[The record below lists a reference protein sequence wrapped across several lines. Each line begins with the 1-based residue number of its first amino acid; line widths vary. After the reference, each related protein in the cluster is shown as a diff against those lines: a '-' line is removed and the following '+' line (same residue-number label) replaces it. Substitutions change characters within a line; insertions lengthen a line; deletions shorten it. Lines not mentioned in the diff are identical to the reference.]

1 MLYVVSLLNPM
12 GVSGTFANDVA
23 DLPVVMQAAAVTGM
37 WGVEFLVLYLPAA
50 LAATTTTPPQP
61 APQPAPAPPPQPA
74 PVPTPARIRLH
85 LRPAAVAIAVV
96 ALVLGGGLI
105 RLSADPGQ
113 VRKVAAIATN
123 QKQWAPDLATPETRD
138 LVTTYVREIE
148 ASHRAWTP

>member
-61 APQPAPAPPPQPA
+61 APQPAPAP
-74 PVPTPARIRLH
+74 TPARVRLH